1 MNLSE
6 WKNQLPLDVIQ
17 AGKTEDFLRRRATGE
32 VKLAAAVRA
41 MPRMSP
47 VHRPLSALVQVGIHG

>member
-1 MNLSE
+1 MSLSD

-41 MPRMSP
+41 IPRSTKQYRKTSCLYS
-47 VHRPLSALVQVGIHG
+47 VSLRA